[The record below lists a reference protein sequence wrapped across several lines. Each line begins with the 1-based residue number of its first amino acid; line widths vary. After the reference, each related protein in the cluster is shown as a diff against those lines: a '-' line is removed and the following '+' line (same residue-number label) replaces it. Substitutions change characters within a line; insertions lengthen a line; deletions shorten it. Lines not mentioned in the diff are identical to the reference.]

1 MTRADEKWSVAGGR
15 PPALGGLARRLLAA
29 TILLTLVLSLGAA
42 ATAAAAEKTPAAPTE
57 GASVYVIPVNMTV
70 ERGLASFLDRA
81 LNEAEQAEAALA
93 VLEIDTPGGSL
104 ASAEKIGER
113 IRSSKVP
120 TLAFVKGKA
129 ASAGAYIAL
138 NADRLYMSPGS
149 TIGAAMVVDGAGEA
163 VESPKIVSFWSHQM
177 RAAAELNGRDP
188 DIAEGMA
195 NPNLVV
201 ELKALNKTKSKGEII
216 SLSAD
221 EALKTGYAEGKAAN
235 AAEAIAAEGLGGR
248 MVIQE
253 NPTLAERVS
262 QTLTSP
268 AVATLLLIVGIAGVL
283 IELIVPGFGVPGIIG
298 LLSFGLYFFGQQV
311 AGFAGRES
319 IVLFV
324 AGIAFI
330 VLEMFVPSF
339 GILGLLGG
347 AGIVSG
353 VVTAA
358 YDTGNAFE
366 SLGYALLIALV
377 LVVVVAYVF
386 RRKGVW
392 NRFILHE
399 RLTAEQGYVPSGD
412 GRELLVGS
420 AGTTLSP
427 LRPAGV
433 ADIGGKRVDVITS
446 GEFVDAGVRV
456 EVVSADGT
464 RILVRA
470 VREAE

>member
-1 MTRADEKWSVAGGR
+1 MAGR
-15 PPALGGLARRLLAA
+15 TFARLIGPLAA
-29 TILLTLVLSLGAA
+29 LMLMVVALMTGTVSANA
-42 ATAAAAEKTPAAPTE
+42 ESKAQPATK
-57 GASVYVIPVNMTV
+57 GYSVYVIPVKMTV

-81 LNEAEQAEAALA
+81 LTEAEEAGAALA

-104 ASAEKIGER
+104 ASAEAIGER
-113 IRSSKVP
+113 IRSAKIP
-120 TLAFVKGKA
+120 TMAFVKGKA

-149 TIGAAMVVDGAGEA
+149 TIGAAMVVNAAGEA
-163 VESPKIVSFWSHQM
+163 VESPKIVSFWSKQM
-177 RAAAELNGRDP
+177 SSAAEMNGRDGQ
-188 DIAEGMA
+188 IAVGMVD
-195 NPNLVV
+195 PNAVV
-201 ELKALNKTKSKGEII
+201 EVKGLNWTKPKGEII

-221 EALKTGYAEGKAAN
+221 EALKAGYAEGQ
-235 AAEAIAAEGLGGR
+235 AETAEQAIAAEGLAEL
-248 MVIQE
+248 MVIHE

-268 AVATLLLIVGIAGVL
+268 GISTLLLIVGIAGVL
-283 IELIVPGFGVPGIIG
+283 IELIVPGFGVPGILG

-324 AGIAFI
+324 AGVVFI

-366 SLGYALLIALV
+366 SLGYALLIALA
-377 LVVVVAYVF
+377 LVAVTAYVF
-386 RRKGVW
+386 RRRGIW
-392 NRFILHE
+392 NRFILQE
-399 RLTAEQGYVPSGD
+399 RLTTEQGFVPSGD
-412 GRELLVGS
+412 DRELLVGS
-420 AGTTLSP
+420 EGVTLSP
-427 LRPAGV
+427 LRPSGV
-433 ADIGGKRVDVITS
+433 AEIGGRRVDVISS
-446 GEFVDAGVRV
+446 GQFLNAGQRI
-456 EVVSADGT
+456 EVVSVDGT
-464 RILVRA
+464 RILVKA
-470 VREAE
+470 VQQAE

>member
-1 MTRADEKWSVAGGR
+1 MTRHGE
-15 PPALGGLARRLLAA
+15 ALSWTGLRTLARRSWPLAALLLLA
-29 TILLTLVLSLGAA
+29 LSLTTGAVA
-42 ATAAAAEKTPAAPTE
+42 AQAETKEAPAVAAE
-57 GASVYVIPVNMTV
+57 GYSVYVIPVKMTV

-81 LNEAEQAEAALA
+81 LSEAEEAGAALA

-104 ASAEKIGER
+104 ASAEAIAER
-113 IRSSKVP
+113 IRSAEVP
-120 TLAFVKGKA
+120 TMAFVKGKA

-138 NADRLYMSPGS
+138 NADRIYMAPGS
-149 TIGAAMVVDGAGEA
+149 TIGAAMVVNGAGEA
-163 VESPKIVSFWSHQM
+163 VESPKIVSHWSSEM
-177 RAAAELNGRDP
+177 RSAAEMNGRDGQIAAGMVNP
-188 DIAEGMA
+188 DI
-195 NPNLVV
+195 VV
-201 ELKALNKTKSKGEII
+201 EMKALNKTKQKGQII

-221 EALKTGYAEGKAAN
+221 EALKTGYAEGKAAT
-235 AAEAIAAEGLGGR
+235 AEEAIAAEGLAKLP
-248 MVIQE
+248 VVHE
-253 NPTLAERVS
+253 NPSLAERIS
-262 QTLTSP
+262 QMLTSP
-268 AVATLLLIVGIAGVL
+268 GIATLLLMVGIAGVL
-283 IELIVPGFGVPGIIG
+283 IELIVPGFGVPGILG

-386 RRKGVW
+386 RRRGIW

-399 RLTAEQGYVPSGD
+399 RLTADQGFVPSGD

-420 AGTTLSP
+420 AGVTLSP

-433 ADIGGKRVDVITS
+433 AEIAGRRVDVIS
-446 GEFVDAGVRV
+446 GGEFLNAGLRI
-456 EVVSADGT
+456 EVVSVDGT

-470 VREAE
+470 APLAE